1 MEEKML
7 INKNDVVSVVPIR
20 NFDGGYMKKTYSEL
34 IDEISAD
41 EIDELYFFL
50 EEIAAKNNSKDNKL
64 NLDIF

>member
-50 EEIAAKNNSKDNKL
+50 EELSAKNNSKDN
-64 NLDIF
+64 